1 MTVMKQQTAW
11 DAVIFDYGGVLCY
24 APARRDVAQCAECS
38 GLDEATFYKLYL
50 ETREYYGLAAAGYIA
65 HWLRVAKAAGITVSE
80 EAVKQFI
87 DRESELWTRPN
98 PDTLSLAREA
108 KADGSKIAVL
118 SNMTTEL
125 LGILRGKFDWL
136 DEFDVKIWSCE
147 NGCAKPDEVIYR
159 DCLQQLGC
167 VPERSLF
174 FDDRQQNVEVA
185 RRVGIDAYVFESVAQ
200 AREILQQ
207 GPSVPKA
214 HLAPQK

>member
-1 MTVMKQQTAW
+1 MTVMKQQAAW

-24 APARRDVAQCAECS
+24 TPARQDVAQCAECS

-50 ETREYYGLAAAGYIA
+50 ETREYYGLAAAGYKA
-65 HWLRVAKAAGITVSE
+65 HWHRVAKAAGITISE

-147 NGCAKPDEVIYR
+147 KGCAKPDEVIYR

-174 FDDRQQNVEVA
+174 FDDRQQNVEAA
-185 RRVGIDAYVFESVAQ
+185 RRVGIDAHVFESAAQ
-200 AREILQQ
+200 AREILER

-214 HLAPQK
+214 HLVPQK

>member
-1 MTVMKQQTAW
+1 MRQQTAW

-50 ETREYYGLAAAGYIA
+50 ETREYYGLAAAGYKA

-98 PDTLSLAREA
+98 PDALSLAREA

-147 NGCAKPDEVIYR
+147 KGCAKPGEVIYR

-174 FDDRQQNVEVA
+174 FDDRQQNVEAA
-185 RRVGIDAYVFESVAQ
+185 RRVEIASYVFESAAQ
-200 AREILQQ
+200 AREILEQ